1 MLADQRRTLILDLL
15 RERAGSVSVLELSE
29 LFKVSTMT
37 IRRDLDLLEEQRRI
51 VRVHGGATV
60 LRPDSG
66 KPFFHR
72 QPEFSQQKKAI
83 GKLAASLL
91 EEHDT
96 VLMDAGTTTLA
107 MAVEMSCQKD
117 MTIITHALPVAQELC
132 NCEHVQIIL
141 LGGVLKRKEQCSV
154 GPMVVQELCKFTV
167 DKLFISAAGMELV
180 HGLTDPDLLETEIK
194 QAMIRSARQ
203 VILLAD
209 SSKWGIVH
217 LVQIA
222 PWSSIHM
229 LISDQDLPDS
239 AQAELEAM
247 GIRVLTAS

>member
-1 MLADQRRTLILDLL
+1 
-15 RERAGSVSVLELSE
+15 
-29 LFKVSTMT
+29 
-37 IRRDLDLLEEQRRI
+37 
-51 VRVHGGATV
+51 
-60 LRPDSG
+60 
-66 KPFFHR
+66 
-72 QPEFSQQKKAI
+72 
-83 GKLAASLL
+83 
-91 EEHDT
+91 
-96 VLMDAGTTTLA
+96 
-107 MAVEMSCQKD
+107 
-117 MTIITHALPVAQELC
+117 
-132 NCEHVQIIL
+132 
-141 LGGVLKRKEQCSV
+141 
-154 GPMVVQELCKFTV
+154 MVVQELCKFTV